1 MVLNQQGNKRVMILS
16 VSFFVAFILT
26 ILFTIG
32 DPEYIFIVPGMYG
45 AILYWYF
52 SDWKT
57 YLRKQLLYNIYK
69 KLDFKHSGGQYSKF
83 QNYKVTENRKLTII
97 SSWKGIIDN
106 TQINFIEFDV
116 NVGFKQHDWEYSFI
130 GAEITTVK
138 PNIPMQI
145 YNRRNPLIPWFKK
158 GITLESVDFHKHFK
172 VTADQGITAFKQLSP
187 SVMNELLI
195 LSDTE
200 TIPLN
205 IEFTNTKILV
215 YTNRKNFEKILSK
228 IISFREM
235 LNGEMDQGDQEVYEE
250 AILQLHKICRAG
262 FKALELQAIK
272 PAQKQ
277 NKKSSL

>member
-1 MVLNQQGNKRVMILS
+1 MILNEQGNRRMMMLS
-16 VSFFVAFILT
+16 ASAFFAFILT
-26 ILFTIG
+26 IFFTIG
-32 DPEYIFIVPGMYG
+32 DPEYIFVIPGLYG
-45 AILYWYF
+45 AILYWYL

-57 YLRKQLLYNIYK
+57 DLRKQLLYNIYK
-69 KLDFKHSGGQYSKF
+69 KLNFKRSGGQYSKF
-83 QNYKVTENRKLTII
+83 ENYKVTQNRKLTII
-97 SSWKGIIDN
+97 SSWKGVIDN

-116 NVGFKQHDWEYSFI
+116 NVGFKQHDWEHRFI

-145 YNRRNPLIPWFKK
+145 YNRRNPLMPWFKK
-158 GITLESVDFHKHFK
+158 GTVLESVDFHKHFK
-172 VTADQGITAFKQLSP
+172 VMADQGITAFKQLSP

-200 TIPLN
+200 KTPLN

-235 LNGEMDQGDQEVYEE
+235 LNGVMDEGDQEVYEE
-250 AILQLHKICRAG
+250 AILQLHKICQAG

-277 NKKSSL
+277 IKKSSI